1 MKYGDIRRAVLSR
14 VRMYSI
20 AGVEIPASYN
30 LQADELGRIPLL
42 INEALFHILTAV
54 RREKETVELTG
65 GEAWHGMVRFP
76 LPEDV
81 YALPLGRVWVRRSGK
96 LRPAPGCRLLGRQY
110 LLAPSAGEYVAE
122 YDRYPRLLPLDP
134 AEEYEVDE
142 PAEVLS
148 AAICFAAAGL
158 VMQEDEFAWAALH
171 NEYESRLAALALPSV
186 AEMDRT
192 EDVYGFGGEGAEE

>member
-54 RREKETVELTG
+54 RRERETVELTG

-96 LRPAPGCRLLGRQY
+96 LRPAPGCRFVSRCPYASDKCKENPQWH
-110 LLAPSAGEYVAE
+110 EV
-122 YDRYPRLLPLDP
+122 
-134 AEEYEVDE
+134 EENHFVFCHLYE
-142 PAEVLS
+142 
-148 AAICFAAAGL
+148 
-158 VMQEDEFAWAALH
+158 
-171 NEYESRLAALALPSV
+171 
-186 AEMDRT
+186 
-192 EDVYGFGGEGAEE
+192 